1 MKRIAAVS
9 LAAAFGCGGG
19 GMNVG
24 ATFNGVVHGQS
35 MTPADAISSPA
46 RVTVSG
52 VNAEVAAIVLTN
64 VTGVCAKVTA
74 NTEPRNG
81 KALVILLADFT
92 ALPLS
97 ITAPSSPATFNVYNP
112 AGGGIPPAH
121 LAVVNFAVN
130 DATCTPVPAQSAVG
144 TSGAVRINAISGGS
158 YSGTY
163 TIGFET
169 GEQVTGDFH
178 TASCSGLATYL
189 AAATHSCG

>member
-1 MKRIAAVS
+1 MKRSAAVF
-9 LAAAFGCGGG
+9 LAAALGCGGG
-19 GMNVG
+19 VTVG
-24 ATFNGVVHGQS
+24 ATFNGVVHGQP
-35 MTPADAISSPA
+35 MAPADAISSPA

-64 VTGVCAKVTA
+64 VAGVCAKVTA

-81 KALVILLADFT
+81 KALAILLADF

-97 ITAPSSPATFNVYNP
+97 INAPGSPATFNVYNP
-112 AGGGIPPAH
+112 ATGGIPPAH
-121 LAVVNFAVN
+121 LAVVSFAVN
-130 DATCTPVPAQSAVG
+130 DASCAMVPAQSAVG
-144 TSGAVRINAISGGS
+144 TSGAVRITSISGGS

-163 TIGFET
+163 TIGFDT

-178 TASCSGLATYL
+178 TASCPGLATYL